1 MFSITKHMGST
12 SSTMEHAI
20 KENSTPI
27 MNSMGV
33 ECYITR
39 MENCVTL
46 VVGRV
51 THFTDSVCYTTRNL
65 VIQIKIQTITTLTSV
80 IKTTGNITKESSM
93 KTRNRVSGH
102 CSW

>member
-12 SSTMEHAI
+12 FSTMEHVI

-27 MNSMGV
+27 MNLMGV
-33 ECYITR
+33 ECCITR

-51 THFTDSVCYTTRNL
+51 THFMDSVCFTTRNL
-65 VIQIKIQTITTLTSV
+65 VIQIKTQTTTTLTSV
-80 IKTTGNITKESSM
+80 IKTTGNTTKENLM
-93 KTRNRVSGH
+93 KIRNRGSAH